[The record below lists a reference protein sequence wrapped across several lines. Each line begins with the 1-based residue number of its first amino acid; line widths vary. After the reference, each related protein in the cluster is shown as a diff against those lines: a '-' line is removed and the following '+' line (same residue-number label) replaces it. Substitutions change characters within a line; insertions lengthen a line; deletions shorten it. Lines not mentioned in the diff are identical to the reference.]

1 MQPTIITFTTDW
13 PIDSSIIS
21 EWLIEWVSEW
31 VCEWESQWVSESVSQ
46 SVSESVNESGVP
58 NDHFWQNC
66 SYNVTATIG
75 MFLRQS
81 SLIFNVPGKKIP
93 ALHCQ
98 RARVSGNK
106 TPSQPSCETAFNQP
120 AYFKMRNDTYCQRAH
135 NVCQRAVAYVMSQ
148 PARFQHQ

>member
-1 MQPTIITFTTDW
+1 MDNYHAYMLTLELYTVAIYGLPNGKCKFFTLMAE
-13 PIDSSIIS
+13 I
-21 EWLIEWVSEW
+21 
-31 VCEWESQWVSESVSQ
+31 
-46 SVSESVNESGVP
+46 SGVP

-66 SYNVTATIG
+66 SYNVVTTIR

-81 SLIFNVPGKKIP
+81 SLIFNFLGKKIP

-120 AYFKMRNDTYCQRAH
+120 AYFKMRNDTYCQPAH
-135 NVCQRAVAYVMSQ
+135 KGLWSL
-148 PARFQHQ
+148 PASVGVRYEPASKVSIDNCRRYYKHQ